1 VTSGFQRIAERE
13 LFIDISPSE
22 KFLWAFVNKDI
33 TIIVQISPIRK
44 IFVLELGRGIVKDLI
59 MPLLSLPHCSS
70 PIVPC
75 DTDTPIPEFIKLQV
89 ESGSIIRQ
97 NNYSPFKRRERNHR
111 IQTLRKSL
119 ESSNN

>member
-59 MPLLSLPHCSS
+59 MPLLPLPHCSS
-70 PIVPC
+70 
-75 DTDTPIPEFIKLQV
+75 Q
-89 ESGSIIRQ
+89 
-97 NNYSPFKRRERNHR
+97 
-111 IQTLRKSL
+111 
-119 ESSNN
+119 